1 MSSPHEFTGPIPI
14 VEGADR
20 APRETIWSPRYVWV
34 TLGAF
39 ALIFLA
45 AVQSLAVTTVMPAV
59 SDALHGEALYAVAFS
74 GTLATSVIGM
84 VAVGAWS
91 DRTGPV
97 VPLYAAVGMFV
108 AGLLIDTVAPTMEV
122 LVLGRLVLGLGS
134 GGQIVALYVVVARI
148 FPAALHG
155 RVFALF
161 SAAWIVPS
169 LVGPFVAGAVAEF
182 LHWRWVFGGVAVLA
196 VAALLMIAPRL
207 RGINAHA
214 EHPAEGAG
222 RALVR
227 RLLLAV
233 VVAAAALGLA
243 LSGELADPWS
253 WVVAAAALAVVGI
266 AVVPLLPR
274 GTLRAAPGLPS
285 VILMR
290 GVLAGGFFG
299 AEVYIP
305 KLFIDRYGW
314 SSTFAGLGLTIA
326 GITWALGAELSARHA
341 DRVGDRR
348 LVLAGV
354 GLLSS
359 SIGLVLASA
368 VFGWPG
374 IVPAIAWGI
383 GGLGM
388 GFVYARLSVLMLA
401 YSSPRDQGF
410 NSSALQISDAVGSSA
425 VIAIMGLLFL
435 AIGPA
440 AGFPAVFVLGILIVL
455 LTLVPG
461 LRMGGAGAR

>member
-1 MSSPHEFTGPIPI
+1 M

>member
-1 MSSPHEFTGPIPI
+1 MSGPHEITGPIPI
-14 VEGADR
+14 VRDPAP

-97 VPLYAAVGMFV
+97 VPLYVAVGLFV
-108 AGLLIDTVAPTMEV
+108 AGLVIDALAPTMGV
-122 LVLGRLVLGLGS
+122 LVLGRLVLGLGT

-148 FPAALHG
+148 FPSALHG

-169 LVGPFVAGAVAEF
+169 LVGPFLAGAVAEF

-196 VAALLMIAPRL
+196 VAAMLMIAPRL
-207 RGINAHA
+207 RGLRAHA
-214 EHPAEGAG
+214 EHPVEGG
-222 RALVR
+222 TRTIVR

-233 VVAAAALGLA
+233 VVAGAALALA
-243 LSGELADPWS
+243 LSGEIPGTWS
-253 WVVAAAALAVVGI
+253 WLVAAAALAVVGI

-274 GTLRAAPGLPS
+274 GALRAAPGLPS

-305 KLFIDRYGW
+305 KLFIDEYGW

-326 GITWALGAELSARHA
+326 GITWALGSELSARHA
-341 DRVGDRR
+341 ERVGDRR

-354 GLLSS
+354 GLLATA
-359 SIGLVLASA
+359 IALVLAST
-368 VFGWPG
+368 VLGWPG

-410 NSSALQISDAVGSSA
+410 NSSALQIADAVGSSA
-425 VIAIMGLLFL
+425 VIAIMGLVFL
-435 AIGPA
+435 ALGPA
-440 AGFPAVFVLGILIVL
+440 AGFPAVFVLAILIVL

-461 LRMGGAGAR
+461 LRMGSAPAR

>member
-1 MSSPHEFTGPIPI
+1 MSGPHEFTAPIP
-14 VEGADR
+14 VVQTPAA
-20 APRETIWSPRYVWV
+20 APRETIWNPRYIWV

-45 AVQSLAVTTVMPAV
+45 AIQSLAVTTVMPAV
-59 SDALHGEALYAVAFS
+59 SDALDGEALYAVAFS

-108 AGLLIDTVAPTMEV
+108 AGLVIDAFAPTMGV

-134 GGQIVALYVVVARI
+134 GGQLVALYVVVARI
-148 FPAALHG
+148 FPAVLHG

-169 LVGPFVAGAVAEF
+169 LVGPFLAGAVAEF

-196 VAALLMIAPRL
+196 VAAMLMIAPRL
-207 RGINAHA
+207 RGLAAHA
-214 EHPAEGAG
+214 EHPSEGT
-222 RALVR
+222 RRTVVR

-233 VVAAAALGLA
+233 VVASAALALGLSGELPTPWSWVMAAAALG
-243 LSGELADPWS
+243 
-253 WVVAAAALAVVGI
+253 VVGI

-305 KLFIDRYGW
+305 RLFIDEYGW
-314 SSTFAGLGLTIA
+314 SPTFAGLGLTIA
-326 GITWALGAELSARHA
+326 GITWAVGAELSARHA
-341 DRVGDRR
+341 ERVGDRR
-348 LVLAGV
+348 LALAGI
-354 GLLSS
+354 GLLAT
-359 SIGLVLASA
+359 SIALVLASA
-368 VFGWPG
+368 LLGWPG
-374 IVPAIAWGI
+374 IVAAIAWGL

-410 NSSALQISDAVGSSA
+410 NSSALQISDAVGSSS

-435 AIGPA
+435 AIGPG
-440 AGFPAVFVLGILIVL
+440 AGFAAVFVVAILIVL

-461 LRMGGAGAR
+461 LRMGGVREG